1 MTEES
6 NLAQQLDNKNKFSE
20 EELNELKE
28 IQDEYYKIQTQF
40 GQLSVAKIRLDEQ
53 LEKLHKTEDEN
64 IQSFKDIQEKERNF
78 LDGITEKYAEGTL
91 NPETGE
97 FTPNKSN

>member
-78 LDGITEKYAEGTL
+78 LDGITEKYGEGTL

-97 FTPNKSN
+97 FTPNK

>member
-78 LDGITEKYAEGTL
+78 LDGITEKYGEGTL
-91 NPETGE
+91 NPESGV
-97 FTPNKSN
+97 FTPNKS

>member
-78 LDGITEKYAEGTL
+78 LDGITKKYGEGTL

-97 FTPNKSN
+97 FTPNK